1 MQRRLSSAVND
12 GRAALHTIECKGLHN
27 ANPHEFATDR
37 STRPIDDV
45 ISGILPTMAPRD
57 AWCVLGLISRRR
69 MTPGPLVL
77 GEGRYAR
84 GMGRVSTGAD
94 AVRPRRAT

>member
-1 MQRRLSSAVND
+1 MQRGLSSAVND

-45 ISGILPTMAPRD
+45 TSGILPTMAPRD

-84 GMGRVSTGAD
+84 EMGTVSTGAD
-94 AVRPRRAT
+94 AVRTRPTS

>member
-1 MQRRLSSAVND
+1 MQRGLSSAVND

-45 ISGILPTMAPRD
+45 TSGILPTMAPRD
-57 AWCVLGLISRRR
+57 AWCVLGLISRRQS
-69 MTPGPLVL
+69 PFVLL

-84 GMGRVSTGAD
+84 GIGRVSTGAD
-94 AVRPRRAT
+94 AVRPKRAS